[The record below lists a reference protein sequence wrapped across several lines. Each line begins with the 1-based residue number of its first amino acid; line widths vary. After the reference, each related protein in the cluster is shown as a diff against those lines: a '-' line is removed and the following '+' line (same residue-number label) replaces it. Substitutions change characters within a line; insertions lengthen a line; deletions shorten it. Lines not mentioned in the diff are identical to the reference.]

1 MPASSNVSFKRAF
14 ALPCVLLVALGLSAC
29 AKTVSTSGLS
39 GEAKDAAETIKALQS
54 DVTAGD
60 QKKVCQ
66 NDLAKALVAKLD
78 AASGGCQQAVK
89 DQLAEVDSLELNI
102 DTVQVGGTSAAR
114 TATAAVMSVYA
125 GKKRKSTLSLVKEGG
140 KWKISALS

>member
-1 MPASSNVSFKRAF
+1 MSASMPVSFKRAF
-14 ALPCVLLVALGLSAC
+14 ALPCAALVALGLSAC

-60 QKKVCQ
+60 QKKVCE
-66 NDLAKALVAKLD
+66 NDLAQTLVTKLS
-78 AASGGCQQAVK
+78 AAGGGCQQAIK
-89 DQLAEVDSLELNI
+89 SQLAEVDSLELNI
-102 DTVQVGGTSAAR
+102 DTVQVTSDGH
-114 TATAAVMSVYA
+114 TANAVVTSVYA
-125 GKKRKSTLSLVKEGG
+125 GKKRKSKLTLVKEGE